1 MISLKGTPA
10 PAVLTLNN
18 PEPAQGATAQAQ
30 ADHPSKL
37 SPSRLSDNAILG
49 LRDAEART
57 DKNDQR
63 VISLVRDALRHETFQ
78 LHSTSP
84 ERVVYKASIKPS
96 ASANVTKGNPMPAS
110 TLTLQARPTG
120 KSGFDLLSAQLQGP
134 EGEAFVDLARSEP
147 TSTSTQHPV
156 AAGGRAPSGLNRTFL
171 NYAVPA
177 RETDGQCVMAIDKM
191 PPPKNGKMAY
201 FRTTADLSS
210 LPEEME
216 KGGLSDLKLAGCE
229 RISSVQQV
237 NIIREALGSGP
248 LTVLDLREEPH
259 AVINGLPV
267 TFRGP
272 LDWAHPGLGKAE
284 QSAREQALFKD
295 LEQKDAV
302 TLVDAAYVKGT
313 KADPQTTKLKGLHI
327 QTEEQIVN
335 SAGATYRRV
344 PVTDHNRP
352 SPEATDQLVDV
363 MRHCLQANEAIV
375 VHCLGGRGRTTT
387 AMTMMDMLKNAQH
400 YSAQTIIDRMA
411 KLGYDY
417 NMTDVDRGAGPKR
430 PLLKDRLEFL
440 HAFHDYAANNPG
452 GLPLNWRQWRA
463 KLMVEQGANR
473 G

>member
-10 PAVLTLNN
+10 HAVLTLNDAM
-18 PEPAQGATAQAQ
+18 PVQGATAPAQ
-30 ADHPSKL
+30 ADHPTKL
-37 SPSRLSDNAILG
+37 SPSQLSDDAILG

-57 DKNDQR
+57 DKNGQK
-63 VISLVRDALRHETFQ
+63 VISLVRDTLRHETFQ
-78 LHSTSP
+78 LHSISP
-84 ERVVYKASIKPS
+84 ERVVYQASIKPS
-96 ASANVTKGNPMPAS
+96 AGVDVTKGNPLPTS

-120 KSGFDLLSAQLQGP
+120 KSGYDLLSAQLQGP
-134 EGEAFVDLARSEP
+134 DGETFVDLARSEP
-147 TSTSTQHPV
+147 SSASAQNPAV
-156 AAGGRAPSGLNRTFL
+156 AGGRAHLGLNRTFL

-177 RETDGQCVMAIDKM
+177 RETGKCVMVIDKM

-210 LPEEME
+210 LPQEME

-237 NIIREALGSGP
+237 NIIREALGNGP

-259 AVINGLPV
+259 AVINDLPV

-272 LDWAHPGLGKAE
+272 MDWAHPGLGKAE
-284 QSAREQALFKD
+284 QGAREQALFKD

-313 KADPQTTKLKGLHI
+313 KADPQTTELKGLRI
-327 QTEEQIVN
+327 QTEEQIVT
-335 SAGATYRRV
+335 SADATYRRV
-344 PVTDHNRP
+344 AVTDHNRP

-400 YSAQTIIDRMA
+400 YSAQTIIERMA
-411 KLGYDY
+411 KLSYDY

-463 KLMVEQGANR
+463 KLMVGQGANR